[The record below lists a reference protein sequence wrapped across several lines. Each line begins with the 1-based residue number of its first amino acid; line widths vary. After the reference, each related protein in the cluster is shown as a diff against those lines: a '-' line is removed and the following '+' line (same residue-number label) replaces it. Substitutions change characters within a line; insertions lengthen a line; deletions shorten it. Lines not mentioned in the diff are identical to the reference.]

1 MCHKGGFG
9 LAPAAAAVAHCGVGP
24 PGEGRCAGLERGTDV
39 AENDENVGTDVA
51 SRPPRRVWSSR
62 RKRIEGK
69 TQYVRV
75 SMSEMER
82 AKLLKLEAQTGLSPS
97 AILVDAALGT
107 GDPASL
113 QLRKQELATLLE
125 IRYLIA
131 TAANNIN
138 QVARHQNTTGEMASN
153 GRAAVQ
159 EARQV
164 MAKIVDVIEEL
175 KP

>member
-1 MCHKGGFG
+1 MAGEDESRETD
-9 LAPAAAAVAHCGVGP
+9 AAEKP
-24 PGEGRCAGLERGTDV
+24 
-39 AENDENVGTDVA
+39 
-51 SRPPRRVWSSR
+51 SRRVWSSR

-75 SMSEMER
+75 SMSEFER
-82 AKLLKLEAQTGLSPS
+82 AKLLQLEAQTGLSPS

-113 QLRKQELATLLE
+113 QLRKQELVTLLE

-153 GRAAVQ
+153 GRAVVK
-159 EARQV
+159 EAREV

>member
-1 MCHKGGFG
+1 M
-9 LAPAAAAVAHCGVGP
+9 A
-24 PGEGRCAGLERGTDV
+24 ESD
-39 AENDENVGTDVA
+39 ENDEQGTA
-51 SRPPRRVWSSR
+51 AKPARRVWSSR

-82 AKLLKLEAQTGLSPS
+82 ARLLKLEAQTGLSPS

-113 QLRKQELATLLE
+113 HLRKQELATLLE
-125 IRYLIA
+125 IRYLVA

-153 GRAAVQ
+153 GRAVVQ
-159 EARQV
+159 EAREV
-164 MAKIVDVIEEL
+164 MAKIVDVLEEL

>member
-1 MCHKGGFG
+1 MAEDNEVREQDTAAK
-9 LAPAAAAVAHCGVGP
+9 PA
-24 PGEGRCAGLERGTDV
+24 
-39 AENDENVGTDVA
+39 
-51 SRPPRRVWSSR
+51 RRVWSSR

-82 AKLLKLEAQTGLSPS
+82 ARLLKLEAQTGMSPS

-125 IRYLIA
+125 IRYLVA

-153 GRAAVQ
+153 GRAVVQ
-159 EARQV
+159 EAREV

>member
-1 MCHKGGFG
+1 M
-9 LAPAAAAVAHCGVGP
+9 
-24 PGEGRCAGLERGTDV
+24 
-39 AENDENVGTDVA
+39 AENDETGERDVA
-51 SRPPRRVWSSR
+51 GKPARRVWSSR

-82 AKLLKLEAQTGLSPS
+82 ARLLKLEAQTGLSPS

-125 IRYLIA
+125 IRYLVA

-159 EARQV
+159 EAREV
-164 MAKIVDVIEEL
+164 MAKIVDVLEEL